1 MLRVFITLS
10 LLAIAASSCDN
21 SCSGHGVCL
30 DNGVCQCYEGWG
42 MGLSYDSGDCSQR
55 ICPFEY
61 AWVDTPDRIGDHH
74 KYVECSAKGICNRD
88 TGECECFPGYE
99 GKACA
104 RTTCPNECSGHGQC
118 VYMDEQPYKSVVGDY
133 NNFNFAVKY
142 MAELV
147 KTATVTGALSS
158 SILALQDLIKDKT
171 DRVEY
176 GLSICSDT

>member
-1 MLRVFITLS
+1 MLRVIIALS
-10 LLAIAASSCDN
+10 LLAIATSSCDN

-42 MGLSYDSGDCSQR
+42 VGLSYDSGDCSQR

-118 VYMDEQPYKSVVGDY
+118 VYIDDEPFKSVVGDY
-133 NNFNFAVKY
+133 NNFNFIF
-142 MAELV
+142 
-147 KTATVTGALSS
+147 
-158 SILALQDLIKDKT
+158 SILTLNERYQIVTSNIWYWRTGLIPLKF
-171 DRVEY
+171 RQSF
-176 GLSICSDT
+176 G